1 MQATASGR
9 DILTERPR
17 ITVNYALLELAG
29 LLMLVCGIHKHTG
42 GMCCTM
48 CCNLMAGLPLT
59 RLLALRGH
67 ITSSTDRHDH
77 ARTLK

>member
-1 MQATASGR
+1 
-9 DILTERPR
+9 
-17 ITVNYALLELAG
+17 
-29 LLMLVCGIHKHTG
+29 MLVCGIQDHTG

-59 RLLALRGH
+59 RLLALMGD
-67 ITSSTDRHDH
+67 IISSPDRNDY